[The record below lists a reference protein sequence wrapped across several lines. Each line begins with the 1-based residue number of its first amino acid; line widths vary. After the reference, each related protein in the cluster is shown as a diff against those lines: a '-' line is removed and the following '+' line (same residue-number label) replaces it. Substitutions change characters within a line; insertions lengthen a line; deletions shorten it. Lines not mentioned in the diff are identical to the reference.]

1 MVHVMVTGVGGNA
14 GTGTMQGP
22 DGSVF
27 TGSWH
32 KDVKHGLGRKVYA
45 NGDVY
50 EVCSRPIPRDRFL
63 CHTYSPNSISY
74 EVQTF
79 RRRFVYI

>member
-1 MVHVMVTGVGGNA
+1 MLFRVSLCGSDPSRAAQESGTLSAVA

-27 TGSWH
+27 TGGWNR
-32 KDVKHGLGRKVYA
+32 DVKHGLGRKVYS

-50 EVCSRPIPRDRFL
+50 EVC
-63 CHTYSPNSISY
+63 
-74 EVQTF
+74 
-79 RRRFVYI
+79 